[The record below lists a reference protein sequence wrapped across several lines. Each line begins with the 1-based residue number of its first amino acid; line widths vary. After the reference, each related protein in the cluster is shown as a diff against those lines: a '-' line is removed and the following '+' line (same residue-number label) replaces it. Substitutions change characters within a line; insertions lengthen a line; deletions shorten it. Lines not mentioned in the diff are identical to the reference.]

1 MILFHCAVLYFLAFK
16 TARVTA
22 DSCATRWQGDEK
34 KIRRCM
40 YLIVPGSL
48 TAVLLL
54 GSGVSMRAVQTII
67 LSALL
72 CYMSYSDLKTME
84 IDDHLHIMVLL
95 TAMMTMT
102 GDGLLSR
109 IVVAVT
115 IGALAWLLAMLPK
128 TVLGGA
134 DVKFLIA
141 GSFLMPAIPYLMGVA
156 LGSLLGIGVILQN
169 QQEGKAW
176 TSALLPYLSVG
187 IMAAFLLVDIL

>member
-1 MILFHCAVLYFLAFK
+1 M
-16 TARVTA
+16 
-22 DSCATRWQGDEK
+22 
-34 KIRRCM
+34 
-40 YLIVPGSL
+40 GSL

-54 GSGVSMRAVQTII
+54 GNGVSMRAVQTIS

-72 CYMSYSDLKTME
+72 CYISYSDLKTME

-109 IVVAVT
+109 VVVAVT

-128 TVLGGA
+128 TILGGA
-134 DVKFLIA
+134 DVKLLIA
-141 GSFLMPAIPYLMGVA
+141 ASFLMPAIPYLMGVA
-156 LGSLLGIGVILQN
+156 LGSLLGIGLILQN